1 MVIVTPQSNLPA
13 CGLRFPLM
21 ISKRAVMARGSRL
34 KNTILSPFSTLKFTS
49 LNKTTPSSVSAR
61 NPDTSRIWFPGSRS
75 GVKIIP
81 GYLREDGLISSTFS
95 FSNIFLRLVVC
106 LLFATLAL
114 NRRINSSNS
123 FFFSSAFA
131 FWFCC

>member
-1 MVIVTPQSNLPA
+1 MVIVTPQLKVPA
-13 CGLRFPLM
+13 SGFMFPLM
-21 ISKRAVMARGSRL
+21 ISKKAVIARGLRER
-34 KNTILSPFSTLKFTS
+34 NTILSPFSTLKLTS
-49 LNKTTPSSVSAR
+49 LKSTTPSSVFLLS
-61 NPDTSRIWFPGSRS
+61 PDTSRIWLPGSRS
-75 GVKIIP
+75 GVKMIP

-95 FSNIFLRLVVC
+95 FSSIFLRLVVC

-114 NRRINSSNS
+114 NRRINSSSS